1 VKKYGHDA
9 GNGNNRRTTKQEKNQ
24 ETNMEKESKY
34 EAMDTEIEA
43 LDLTELEELEA
54 FGAAKFSASCAVP
67 PPVSAMADAAWQGCC

>member
-1 VKKYGHDA
+1 
-9 GNGNNRRTTKQEKNQ
+9 
-24 ETNMEKESKY
+24 MEKESKY